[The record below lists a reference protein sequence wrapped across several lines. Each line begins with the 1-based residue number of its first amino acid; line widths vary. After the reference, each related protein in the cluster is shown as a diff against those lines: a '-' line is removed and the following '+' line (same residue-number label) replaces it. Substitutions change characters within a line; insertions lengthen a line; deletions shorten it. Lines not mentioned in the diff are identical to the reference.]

1 MLNKRLLRRFFYD
14 RGNCKFNSVVVEFA
28 ALKNWGRELMVF
40 KPRIALYYGEL

>member
-1 MLNKRLLRRFFYD
+1 MGYQRRVH
-14 RGNCKFNSVVVEFA
+14 G